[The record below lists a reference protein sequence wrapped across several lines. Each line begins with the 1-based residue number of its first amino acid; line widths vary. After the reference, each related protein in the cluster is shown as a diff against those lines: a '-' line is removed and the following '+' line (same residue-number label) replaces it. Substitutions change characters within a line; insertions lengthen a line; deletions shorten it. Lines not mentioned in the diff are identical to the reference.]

1 MTYEE
6 AIEKIDSRLLFG
18 VKPGLKN
25 ITALMGLLGNP
36 QDTLRFVHVA
46 GTNGKGTTC
55 TLTASVLRECGYK
68 VGKNTS
74 PYVLDF
80 RERFQINSEMIPP
93 MELARVMDQIWPMV
107 EELDQEG
114 CRVSEFE
121 LVTAVAFVWFAAQ
134 RCDAA
139 VMEVGMGGAYD
150 ATNVIPTPEAVAITS
165 ISLDHTAWLGDT
177 VEQIAREKS
186 GVIKPGGRVVLY
198 PEQQPGVREIMES
211 ACQSQG
217 AQLRLPDLSQLQV
230 LEESI
235 EGTDFTADGLRLHTP
250 FLGAHQV
257 KNAAVVLE
265 VLKVLRERGFAIP
278 DQAIQAGFA
287 KAFLPARMEIL
298 SRRPLCL
305 LDGGH
310 NPGCAQALREALE
323 RYVPGRK
330 VAVVG
335 MMADK
340 DSAAALET
348 VGPLFAKV
356 VAVRPDNPRAL
367 DAEALAQTAARFCP
381 RAVAAASCAQALDLA
396 LEDLGPDDALIVC
409 GSFYLAG
416 EMRDLLRE
424 RLEG

>member
-1 MTYEE
+1 M
-6 AIEKIDSRLLFG
+6 
-18 VKPGLKN
+18 
-25 ITALMGLLGNP
+25 
-36 QDTLRFVHVA
+36 
-46 GTNGKGTTC
+46 
-55 TLTASVLRECGYK
+55 
-68 VGKNTS
+68 
-74 PYVLDF
+74 
-80 RERFQINSEMIPP
+80 
-93 MELARVMDQIWPMV
+93 
-107 EELDQEG
+107 
-114 CRVSEFE
+114 
-121 LVTAVAFVWFAAQ
+121 
-134 RCDAA
+134 
-139 VMEVGMGGAYD
+139 
-150 ATNVIPTPEAVAITS
+150 
-165 ISLDHTAWLGDT
+165 
-177 VEQIAREKS
+177 
-186 GVIKPGGRVVLY
+186 
-198 PEQQPGVREIMES
+198 
-211 ACQSQG
+211 
-217 AQLRLPDLSQLQV
+217 

-335 MMADK
+335 LMADT

-416 EMRDLLRE
+416 EMRELLRE
-424 RLEG
+424 RLEGLGSV